1 MEEIPIANAIAGFV
15 RNTFGVQQVPPPSAY
30 DLEQQMGPSALMA
43 RWDSLIA
50 QASQRFGVPAPWIK
64 EVMRMESG
72 GRTMSGENAP
82 IVSRAGAMGLMQLM
96 PDTYADMRAE
106 YGLGANPFDPRDNIF
121 AGVAYLKWLHGK
133 YGYPAMFAAY
143 NDGPGNLEAR
153 MADSEQLPAEARN
166 YLTRITARLGDASLV
181 LRSGSAPRLLRLTRP
196 NGEPVLIDAARVVAL
211 HPALPGDFAQTVK
224 TVIIVG
230 RTYQGVRE
238 SMAEVSAML
247 HFRESTAAAEKS
259 RRIRTV
265 FLFRPECRGQ
275 PHCAHSS
282 S

>member
-1 MEEIPIANAIAGFV
+1 MGEIPIANAIAGFV
-15 RNTFGVQQVPPPSAY
+15 RNTFGVQQTPPPSAY

-43 RWDSLIA
+43 RWNSLIA
-50 QASQRFGVPAPWIK
+50 QASQRFGVPAPWIR

-96 PDTYADMRAE
+96 PDTYAEMRAE

-143 NDGPGNLEAR
+143 NDGPGNLEAHMNDDR
-153 MADSEQLPAEARN
+153 SLPSETQNYVARIAD
-166 YLTRITARLGDASLV
+166 RLGGESV
-181 LRSGSAPRLLRLTRP
+181 YPRGGSGTRLLRLTRP
-196 NGEPVLIDAARVVAL
+196 NGTPVLIDATRVVAL

-238 SMAEVSAML
+238 SMADVSAML
-247 HFRESTAAAEKS
+247 HFRASTAAVEKS

-265 FLFRPECRGQ
+265 FLFRPDCRGQ